1 MDPCG
6 FRANGELPLPAATAA
21 AEAEERNML
30 SEVEASYVKNLTSSR
45 SWNVPL

>member
-6 FRANGELPLPAATAA
+6 LRANGELLPAAVAA

-30 SEVEASYVKNLTSSR
+30 SEVEASYVRNLTSSR
-45 SWNVPL
+45 SWNVPV